1 MPADTQSATQR
12 MMALAMEI
20 EEEHELERR
29 AASVRVEEMS
39 QRLSAAEADRLQHQ
53 MATLRLE
60 DQLQASQEQAAELA
74 SELESE
80 RSAQRVQLDRINDLC
95 RELIATRFELARA
108 QKGAADAPRGEEAL
122 LEAAAQLDLRA
133 ADLILNP
140 ACELVPTAADE
151 AGADDGADEA
161 EARSPEVESAN
172 GGGGAAKGE
181 TGRLGAALGAA
192 LHAACVACADA
203 SAAEGG
209 GDGEATCAFVEALL
223 LRGAPVDG
231 AHGPAD
237 ESALHAAARG
247 GAVAVAEMLLERGA
261 PPNARDAE
269 GRTPLHAAVTAGD
282 APMAEALLRRGADPG
297 LADAGGSTP
306 AASAAA
312 YAAAAGGDV
321 GAGGGEGAG
330 GERRNSGPDGGLGA
344 ARAAVAAAVADPA
357 LGLLSQAKR
366 ATAAY
371 RRGDYASATQSY
383 LDALALAAASPEACH
398 PVDVATLHFNCARA
412 ALKEERHVLSL
423 DQASAALRHRPGYGN
438 ARMLQAECHME
449 LLEFSEAAAA
459 YRALAELEPDNS
471 AWGECERK
479 ATALADASLYDTLG
493 LTSERADAAEVRRAY
508 HAKSKQWHPDRH
520 QATAE
525 ASRRANTAFQRI
537 TAAYETL
544 SDANKRADYDL
555 QLKLKG
561 LRRRP
566 SSSPRPDGGG
576 GYADPSGYGRTAGA
590 YSSAAYTTEGGE
602 RSPRPA
608 SGGGGAS
615 YKRGGYDYGGREFGY
630 DKNYSPYGDAG
641 PDIRKEYT
649 GRWSGDY
656 RDGAENRGP
665 PPRTRAAWGTPG
677 SAERD

>member
-223 LRGAPVDG
+223 LRGAPV
-231 AHGPAD
+231 
-237 ESALHAAARG
+237 
-247 GAVAVAEMLLERGA
+247 LL
-261 PPNARDAE
+261 
-269 GRTPLHAAVTAGD
+269 
-282 APMAEALLRRGADPG
+282 
-297 LADAGGSTP
+297 
-306 AASAAA
+306 
-312 YAAAAGGDV
+312 
-321 GAGGGEGAG
+321 
-330 GERRNSGPDGGLGA
+330 
-344 ARAAVAAAVADPA
+344 
-357 LGLLSQAKR
+357 
-366 ATAAY
+366 
-371 RRGDYASATQSY
+371 
-383 LDALALAAASPEACH
+383 
-398 PVDVATLHFNCARA
+398 
-412 ALKEERHVLSL
+412 
-423 DQASAALRHRPGYGN
+423 
-438 ARMLQAECHME
+438 
-449 LLEFSEAAAA
+449 
-459 YRALAELEPDNS
+459 
-471 AWGECERK
+471 
-479 ATALADASLYDTLG
+479 
-493 LTSERADAAEVRRAY
+493 
-508 HAKSKQWHPDRH
+508 
-520 QATAE
+520 
-525 ASRRANTAFQRI
+525 
-537 TAAYETL
+537 
-544 SDANKRADYDL
+544 
-555 QLKLKG
+555 
-561 LRRRP
+561 
-566 SSSPRPDGGG
+566 
-576 GYADPSGYGRTAGA
+576 
-590 YSSAAYTTEGGE
+590 
-602 RSPRPA
+602 
-608 SGGGGAS
+608 
-615 YKRGGYDYGGREFGY
+615 
-630 DKNYSPYGDAG
+630 
-641 PDIRKEYT
+641 
-649 GRWSGDY
+649 
-656 RDGAENRGP
+656 
-665 PPRTRAAWGTPG
+665 
-677 SAERD
+677 